1 MDPFVLLG
9 VPLTMDLDE
18 RELERRYL
26 ERSRESHPDYHRDA
40 SPEQQLAVLDDSA
53 RLNDAYRTL
62 RDPWTR
68 AEAILRLRD
77 PNVLERTK
85 QLCPI
90 FLSEAMELAEEVATA
105 AEDRRDQLL
114 ARVRAGVD
122 GYLAKIREEIMRGN
136 WERAATLLH
145 EARYHRKALADLE
158 ARR

>member
-1 MDPFVLLG
+1 
-9 VPLTMDLDE
+9 MDLDAD
-18 RELERRYL
+18 ELERRYL
-26 ERSRESHPDYHRDA
+26 ERSRESHPDYHRSA
-40 SPEQQLAVLDDSA
+40 SSEQQLAVLDTSA

-68 AEAILRLRD
+68 AEAILKLRD
-77 PNVLERTK
+77 PNVLARTK
-85 QLCPI
+85 QLCPM

-105 AEDRRDQLL
+105 ADERREQVL
-114 ARVRAGVD
+114 ARIRAGVD
-122 GYLAKIREEIMRGN
+122 GYLTKIRQEIARGS